1 MDIGSRIKALRQGSG
16 LTQGDLARALYV
28 SRQTICH
35 WEQNRTSPDAQSI
48 LMLSALFGVST
59 DALLQGDAGA
69 MRELLRK
76 RGRTHLRR
84 AFLAGLGPGLVG
96 SLVTVGV
103 PWTTCP
109 GPALAWLALVP
120 PVASVAAAL
129 VALEAS
135 REGRASELL
144 SDSMASPGDLRLPS
158 LGACHGH
165 GDVVDDR
172 GVPIYRVRR
181 TLRLF
186 RGSRWEL
193 ERSGGRRAGR
203 IALRLVTTGR
213 QLPALEAKV
222 AGYGTVRLFRRLLID
237 GGYRETWVLEG
248 CGLGV
253 RESVLDDEL
262 EVVRGDQTIFR
273 LDARANGDV
282 RSRVSGAN
290 ALWLDLAVC
299 VALLITLAQ
308 DLERGEVTVG

>member
-59 DALLQGDAGA
+59 DTLLQGDAGA

-76 RGRTHLRR
+76 GERTPPPR
-84 AFLAGLGPGLVG
+84 ALLAGLGPGLAG
-96 SLVTVGV
+96 SLVTAGV
-103 PWTTCP
+103 LWTTCP
-109 GPALAWLALVP
+109 APALAWLALVP
-120 PVASVAAAL
+120 LVASGAAAL
-129 VALEAS
+129 VALGAS
-135 REGRASELL
+135 REGRVSELL
-144 SDSMASPGDLRLPS
+144 ADSLASPGELRLPS
-158 LGACHGH
+158 LGTRLDN
-165 GDVVDDR
+165 GDVVDER

-193 ERSGGRRAGR
+193 ERSGGRRAAR

-253 RESVLDDEL
+253 RGSVLDDEL
-262 EVVRGDQTIFR
+262 EVVRGDQTIFH
-273 LDARANGDV
+273 LDARADGDV

-299 VALLITLAQ
+299 VALLVTLAQ
-308 DLERGEVTVG
+308 DLERGEAAIG